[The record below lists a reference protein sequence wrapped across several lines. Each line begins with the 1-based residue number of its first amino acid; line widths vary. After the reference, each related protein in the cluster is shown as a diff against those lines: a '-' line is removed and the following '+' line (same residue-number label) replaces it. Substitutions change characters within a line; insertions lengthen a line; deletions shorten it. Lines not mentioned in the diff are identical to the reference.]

1 MKHYH
6 DYKCDVCTPE
16 HLPKFLND
24 ISKSGYKLI
33 SVTAVLY
40 GCSEHYTL
48 VYDRRPEEE
57 K

>member
-6 DYKCDVCTPE
+6 DYKCDICILKDLPE
-16 HLPKFLND
+16 HLGY

-33 SVTAVLY
+33 SVTSVLCGY
-40 GCSEHYTL
+40 SEHYTL
-48 VYDRRPEEE
+48 VYDRKPEEE